1 MREFTVTVVCIGEK
15 LSASLASPR
24 TYLSPR
30 IIAAFG
36 QSRGGVCVGEA
47 NVRITTLP
55 VVNNLIRASGVPSF
69 ACHKLLHEA
78 NQKVSK
84 HGA

>member
-1 MREFTVTVVCIGEK
+1 MTVVCIGEK
-15 LSASLASPR
+15 LSASLAGWHLASPR

-69 ACHKLLHEA
+69 VCHKLLHEA

-84 HGA
+84 